1 MSLCYISG
9 YMAGKVEDSRIV
21 LLAEVVAMALA
32 LIATFLGGK
41 LINYTNARWW
51 QSLSTIFM
59 VLSFLLTVA
68 IIAGQQLEIGGMKYI
83 STLIFWTMVA
93 MTFMIFDTQFI
104 LDGKYVQI
112 TVDDSMF
119 ASMKLF
125 ADFVLLFGLLVKMLG
140 DCE

>member
-1 MSLCYISG
+1 MVRNKVDFRPLNWYISIPCWLGETLSLCYISG

-68 IIAGQQLEIGGMKYI
+68 IIAG
-83 STLIFWTMVA
+83 
-93 MTFMIFDTQFI
+93 
-104 LDGKYVQI
+104 
-112 TVDDSMF
+112 
-119 ASMKLF
+119 
-125 ADFVLLFGLLVKMLG
+125 
-140 DCE
+140 